1 MKAIITVVIFCVV
14 LFMYLHI
21 YYYIKN
27 SNDLEVYT
35 IETPSKDGLEEICNT
50 RQPVAFQFNN
60 ENILQNCNIGNFESN
75 YGPFDVKIRNI
86 KNNDGETLAHVP
98 LILNEAIKV
107 FENDEDG
114 VMITENNSDYLEET
128 NAAKNFSY
136 NDQFLRP
143 PLVSNCIYDFYSGS
157 IGSSTPLR
165 YDLNFRNFYYVTSGN
180 VSVKLICPKYTKYLY
195 LEKDYEAFEFRSP
208 FNVWDI
214 QDKYKYD
221 FAKVKVLDIELK
233 KGDIIF
239 IPSYWWYS
247 IRFNKISSVCVFKYR
262 TFMNNV
268 AILPHLFTS
277 FLQRQN
283 TKHDIVKKF
292 ENTVV
297 NSYDIINNRLS
308 NAPEENKKEILF
320 KDTRVEVEKPIIK
333 QSLSS
338 NDESIPDKQKG
349 VGSTDLTK
357 LDKIISNYKNT
368 TKKVEKSDGEE
379 LKGKELS
386 GTYY

>member
-1 MKAIITVVIFCVV
+1 MSQIHEIF
-14 LFMYLHI
+14 I
-21 YYYIKN
+21 
-27 SNDLEVYT
+27 
-35 IETPSKDGLEEICNT
+35 
-50 RQPVAFQFNN
+50 
-60 ENILQNCNIGNFESN
+60 
-75 YGPFDVKIRNI
+75 
-86 KNNDGETLAHVP
+86 
-98 LILNEAIKV
+98 
-107 FENDEDG
+107 
-114 VMITENNSDYLEET
+114 
-128 NAAKNFSY
+128 
-136 NDQFLRP
+136 
-143 PLVSNCIYDFYSGS
+143 
-157 IGSSTPLR
+157 
-165 YDLNFRNFYYVTSGN
+165 FR
-180 VSVKLICPKYTKYLY
+180 
-195 LEKDYEAFEFRSP
+195 KDYEAFEFRSP

-247 IRFNKISSVCVFKYR
+247 IRFNKISSVCLFKYR

-320 KDTRVEVEKPIIK
+320 KDTRVEVDKPSIK
-333 QSLSS
+333 PSSS
-338 NDESIPDKQKG
+338 NDDSIPDKQKG

-357 LDKIISNYKNT
+357 LDEIISSYKKT